1 MAKRTYSAGMR
12 TFEITLSGRSATK
25 DSSWIVEG
33 VIETSAGGRGIEIRT
48 MPAIQTSTED
58 EALARACDHIDK
70 WLLSTPASVRNE
82 ELANSST
89 QKLPPSCPQ
98 CRGHRTRIVGQSG
111 RPPVVHYRCEE
122 CGHVFSRERG
132 DE

>member
-1 MAKRTYSAGMR
+1 MAKRTYSAGRR
-12 TFEITLSGRSATK
+12 TFEITLSGRSGTK
-25 DSSWIVEG
+25 DSSWIVES
-33 VIETSAGGRGIEIRT
+33 VIETTGDGRRIEIRT
-48 MPAIQTSTED
+48 MPAVQTSTED
-58 EALARACDHIDK
+58 EALARACDHIDT
-70 WLLSTPASVRNE
+70 WLSSTPGLVRDE
-82 ELANSST
+82 ELAKSST

-111 RPPVVHYRCEE
+111 RPPVVHYRCEQ